1 MNEKDLNIKSST
13 IEKGL
18 EIAKDFVDKL
28 IGPSVEQIGL
38 LFADNIK
45 YFRFKN
51 QVKILIKAK
60 EYVESKNIDTKSIPL
75 KILVPLIEKA
85 SLEENEELQNKWA
98 IMITNLADSK
108 KNLQNQIFPYILGQ
122 ISIEEY
128 EELYTLNEKEKKH
141 LQTIDSYNVLRKKE
155 QGVDKYYFNP
165 SETVKKLQRDI
176 DSIEQSG
183 FSVYLENFELSNLER
198 LGLIKRLPPRIEI
211 AEFKTG
217 SYEYTGEREQWHQIE
232 ATYDTNETTYRISGL
247 GQRFIE
253 ILELEKENASG

>member
-198 LGLIKRLPPRIEI
+198 LLNHFAYIFAHKFNKLLI
-211 AEFKTG
+211 
-217 SYEYTGEREQWHQIE
+217 
-232 ATYDTNETTYRISGL
+232 
-247 GQRFIE
+247 
-253 ILELEKENASG
+253 

>member
-1 MNEKDLNIKSST
+1 M
-13 IEKGL
+13 
-18 EIAKDFVDKL
+18 
-28 IGPSVEQIGL
+28 
-38 LFADNIK
+38 LF
-45 YFRFKN
+45 R
-51 QVKILIKAK
+51 
-60 EYVESKNIDTKSIPL
+60 S
-75 KILVPLIEKA
+75 
-85 SLEENEELQNKWA
+85 
-98 IMITNLADSK
+98 
-108 KNLQNQIFPYILGQ
+108 ILGQ